1 MILETDY
8 RVHLSCPYAYQY
20 KNYTGREKSRKFLA
34 IGSLRVLFPPI
45 RKNFARQD
53 IVTQQ
58 NRLCLFGQ
66 LDLPI
71 FAGSQTLR
79 EYLPVDAR
87 YDTGS
92 AKKILLDKFQKI
104 IAALEEKGV
113 QIIQKDVRIVEKAD
127 ILTLEGSL
135 KIQLQGGVWQALSSS
150 DTAKEQET
158 AQN

>member
-1 MILETDY
+1 M
-8 RVHLSCPYAYQY
+8 Y
-20 KNYTGREKSRKFLA
+20 KRQ
-34 IGSLRVLFPPI
+34 PPI

-87 YDTGS
+87 YDTDS

-104 IAALEEKGV
+104 ITALEEKGV

-135 KIQLQGGVWQALSSS
+135 KIQLQGGVWQALSIS